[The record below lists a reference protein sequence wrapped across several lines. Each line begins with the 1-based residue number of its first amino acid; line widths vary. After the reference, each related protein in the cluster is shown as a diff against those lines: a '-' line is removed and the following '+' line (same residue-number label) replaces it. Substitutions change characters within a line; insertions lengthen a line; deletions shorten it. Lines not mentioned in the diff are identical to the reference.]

1 LITIAINRSF
11 IICWVL
17 VLGAVF
23 FAISPLEAQRGG
35 GGRRGGGGGGGRSS
49 GESRSGNTQ
58 RKEKNRDSAEMYFI
72 RLYQVLQL
80 NNEQENEA
88 QKLFKAMG
96 EEKKKIEKDTEVG
109 AINVFEGEEKRK
121 EIMEKFKE
129 GFGALLND
137 VQKEKWKKLQKEK
150 EFREIFQ

>member
-1 LITIAINRSF
+1 
-11 IICWVL
+11 
-17 VLGAVF
+17 
-23 FAISPLEAQRGG
+23 
-35 GGRRGGGGGGGRSS
+35 
-49 GESRSGNTQ
+49 
-58 RKEKNRDSAEMYFI
+58 MYFI
-72 RLYQVLQL
+72 RLYQVLGL

-96 EEKKKIEKDTEVG
+96 EEKKKIEKDTEIG

-137 VQKEKWKKLQKEK
+137 VQKEKWKNLQKEK